1 MISRLPIRV
10 RLSLLYG
17 AIVFVVGAAL
27 MAVAY
32 TIVERNLTIYSHRV
46 TATHPTGRPP
56 LSLPLRRRGQA
67 LAELEAFLKR
77 QSRRQAAVE
86 QRARINAQ
94 DSVAIEFLA
103 ALITLTVPSA
113 ALGYILA
120 GRALR
125 PVAAITAAAERVAD
139 GDLSNR
145 IALAGP
151 RDELRRLADAF
162 DAMLERLEAAFA
174 RQQAFVANASHELK
188 TPLAIVRAELD
199 ATLSDPLSGE
209 EELREMATTISEATA
224 RSERLIEGLLILA
237 QSERTALYRET
248 VGLDDVADT
257 VLSELCFE
265 AEARSVRIS
274 AALDPA
280 VAWADPVL
288 VRSLVRNLLEN
299 AIRHNVRGGV
309 VAITTSERHG
319 SAVLTVENDG
329 PPIPPTR
336 VSHLFEPFRR
346 LDRSATP
353 AQGAG
358 LGLAIARAVVASH
371 GGEIRAKARPAG
383 GLDVS
388 AELPLPALAP
398 RDKDPTSDLLPG
410 DSSGQIGPGALDNQ
424 RLYPPEPG

>member
-1 MISRLPIRV
+1 MIARLPIRA

-32 TIVERNLTIYSHRV
+32 TIVEHNLTIYSHRV
-46 TATHPTGRPP
+46 TAAHPTGRPP
-56 LSLPLRRRGQA
+56 LSLPLARRGRA

-77 QSRRQAAVE
+77 QSRLQAAVE
-86 QRARINAQ
+86 QRARIKAQ

-103 ALITLTVPSA
+103 ALIALTLPSA
-113 ALGYILA
+113 GLGYVIA

-151 RDELRRLADAF
+151 RDELRRLADTF
-162 DAMLERLEAAFA
+162 DAMLERLEAAFTG
-174 RQQAFVANASHELK
+174 QQAFVANASHELK

-199 ATLSDPLSGE
+199 ATLSDPLGGE
-209 EELREMATTISEATA
+209 EELRAMASTISAATA

-237 QSERTALYRET
+237 QSDRSALDRRP
-248 VGLDDVADT
+248 VGLDDVADA
-257 VLSELCFE
+257 VLSELRPE
-265 AEARSVRIS
+265 AEARSVGLS
-274 AALDPA
+274 AALGPA

-288 VRSLVRNLLEN
+288 VTSLVRNLIEN
-299 AIRHNVRGGV
+299 AIRHNVRGGAV
-309 VAITTSERHG
+309 VITTSERHG

-329 PPIPPTR
+329 PPIPPSR

-346 LDRSATP
+346 LDRSAS
-353 AQGAG
+353 ADQGSG
-358 LGLAIARAVVASH
+358 LGLAIARAVAVSH
-371 GGEIRAKARPAG
+371 GGEITAKARTAG
-383 GLDVS
+383 GLEVS
-388 AELPLPALAP
+388 AELPAAAPSRRDTGRATEAPAGDASG
-398 RDKDPTSDLLPG
+398 PT
-410 DSSGQIGPGALDNQ
+410 GPGLIGLQ
-424 RLYPPEPG
+424 G